1 VIVCCTARCVEQR
14 SPSRGKREDMPG
26 LFVVMRRYGP
36 LYMRGRPLEQQE
48 DWDAH
53 RVFMNALETGGVVRL
68 AP

>member
-1 VIVCCTARCVEQR
+1 
-14 SPSRGKREDMPG
+14 MPG